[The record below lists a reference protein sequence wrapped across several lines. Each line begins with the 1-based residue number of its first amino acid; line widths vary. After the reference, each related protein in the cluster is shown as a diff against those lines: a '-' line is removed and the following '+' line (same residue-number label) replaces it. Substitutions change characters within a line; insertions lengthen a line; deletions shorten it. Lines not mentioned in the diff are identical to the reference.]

1 MSSKPLPL
9 SVLNLAPRF
18 EGESPRAAIDR
29 VVDLARAA
37 EAMGYRRYWI
47 AEHHNFAGV
56 MSSATDLI
64 IQHVLSHT
72 ESIVVGAG
80 GIMLPNHVPLQV
92 AEAFGTLATLYP
104 DRVDLGLGR
113 APGTDR
119 ETMRVL
125 NTGSSH
131 SSQTFPDDV
140 ALLRQYFGPEEVQGK
155 VRAYPGLG
163 TEVPLYI
170 LGSSYVSA
178 HIAADL
184 GLPYVFAA
192 HFSDHD
198 VGEALRIY
206 RQEFK
211 ASTSLSEPYAMVCVM
226 SVVAE
231 TEDQAQYWYSS
242 AQQMYLN
249 NFAPGGQ
256 AKLLSKPDKDF
267 KDRLS
272 SAQKILLEATT
283 GVTFLGDKD
292 QVRQQWLDFQ
302 SQHQVDELMT
312 VSYIH
317 DTEAL
322 VTSYQLFYDAIQGQ

>member
-1 MSSKPLPL
+1 MSTQEVPL
-9 SVLNLAPRF
+9 SILNLAPRF
-18 EGESPRAAIDR
+18 EGESPKTAIDR
-29 VVDLARAA
+29 VVDLAQAA
-37 EAMGYRRYWI
+37 EGMGYARYWI

-64 IQHVLSHT
+64 IQHVLAHT
-72 ESIVVGAG
+72 KNIRVGAG

-125 NTGSSH
+125 NQGSAH
-131 SSQTFPDDV
+131 SSASFPDDV
-140 ALLRQYFGPEEVQGK
+140 RLLQQYFGPEEVQGW
-155 VRAYPGLG
+155 VRAYPGIG

-170 LGSSYVSA
+170 LGSSYISA
-178 HIAADL
+178 RLAAQF

-192 HFSDHD
+192 HFSDHS
-198 VGEALRIY
+198 VAEALAIY
-206 RQEFK
+206 RKEYQP
-211 ASTSLSEPYAMVCVM
+211 SETYPEPKTIVCLM

-231 TEDQAQYWYSS
+231 SDEAAEYWHTS

-249 NFAPGGQ
+249 NFSGTGQ
-256 AKLLSKPDKDF
+256 SKAISKADANFID
-267 KDRLS
+267 DLS
-272 SAQKILLEATT
+272 SAQKILLESAT
-283 GVTFLGDKD
+283 GLTFLGDK
-292 QVRQQWLDFQ
+292 QSVRKQWLAFQ
-302 SQHQVDELMT
+302 EAHHVDELMT

-317 DTEAL
+317 DTNAL
-322 VTSYQLFYDAIQGQ
+322 INSYQLLYEAINDL